1 MENIKRIGVLTS
13 GGDAP
18 GMNAALRA
26 VVRACNYYGIEA
38 YGIKRGYQGLLDGE
52 LEAMNP
58 RSVSDI
64 IFRGGTILQTARC
77 EAFKTQEGM
86 EQGKKM
92 AGVFKLDAIV
102 VIGGDGSFRGALGLS
117 KLGVPVIGIPA
128 TIDNDIGCTD
138 YTIGYD
144 TALNTV
150 RDCIDKIKDT
160 ASSHERCSLVEVMGR
175 NAGHIAL
182 NAAIACGAEV
192 CLVPEREYDVDED
205 VIRPIIDCRNRGK
218 HHYVVIVA
226 EGVGGTLEL
235 AKKIKETTGIST
247 TSTILGHLQ
256 RGGTPTVKDRTM
268 ASMMGV
274 KAVQCL
280 RAGEKNVV
288 IAAKGEQVVSIEI
301 EKALEMTKKIDDD
314 LWLTDEIL
322 TL

>member
-1 MENIKRIGVLTS
+1 MGNIKRIGVLTS

-26 VVRACNYYGIEA
+26 VVRSCNYYGIEA

-52 LEAMNP
+52 LVEMNP

-77 EAFKTQEGM
+77 EAFKNAEGI
-86 EQGKKM
+86 EKGKRM
-92 AGVFKLDAIV
+92 AEVFKLDAIV
-102 VIGGDGSFRGALGLS
+102 VIGGDGSFRGALELAKAGTS
-117 KLGVPVIGIPA
+117 VVGIPA

-192 CLVPEREYDVDED
+192 CLVPEKPYDLADD
-205 VIRPIIDCRNRGK
+205 VIRPIIECRNRGK

-226 EGVGGTLEL
+226 EGVGGTLEI
-235 AKKIKETTGIST
+235 ADSIRKTTGIST

-256 RGGTPTVKDRTM
+256 RGGTPTVKDRTT
-268 ASMMGV
+268 ASIMGV
-274 KAVQCL
+274 KAVQSL
-280 RAGEKNVV
+280 IHGEKNIVM
-288 IAAKGEQVVSIEI
+288 ALKGEQVIGIDIEEALGMKKQI
-301 EKALEMTKKIDDD
+301 EQD